1 MTGTGAALAAVVIAV
16 PQPRW
21 SNDRQA
27 LPGLP
32 GAERDGQNWRRVLGG
47 VVSNAPE
54 PHANH
59 ATVERDLTAAIRSLR
74 PCGRLVVTF
83 AGHGIAYPLT
93 DARGEATIG
102 YDQAV
107 VVDDGPILNGLF
119 GQMWRLRPDIE
130 VLAIVDA
137 CHSADAI
144 VRLAPDL
151 TRPAE
156 NDLGLPLSDP
166 CPGTLSPA
174 AGSRSARPRAQ
185 MTNAAPARFPT
196 STQRWEIPAAKL
208 LHVASSAADQRARE
222 TPDGGY
228 FTTALL
234 AKLQYS
240 ACRASIRTWLTET
253 AQRLAQTEPVAQTQ
267 TMNVTYVGPGTDVLT
282 FLDSAVGFG

>member
-1 MTGTGAALAAVVIAV
+1 MTGKGAALAAVVIAV

-21 SNDRQA
+21 PEGRQA
-27 LPGLP
+27 LSRLP

-47 VVSNAPE
+47 LVPKDID

-59 ATVERDLTAAIRSLR
+59 DTVEQDLTAAIKSLR
-74 PCGRLVVTF
+74 PGGRLVVTF

-93 DARGEATIG
+93 DAHGKEVIG

-119 GQMWRLRPDIE
+119 GRMWRLRPDIE

-166 CPGTLSPA
+166 RPDALSPA
-174 AGSRSARPRAQ
+174 AGSRAAL
-185 MTNAAPARFPT
+185 TNAALARFPT
-196 STQRWEIPAAKL
+196 STQVWPSPAARL
-208 LHVASSAADQRARE
+208 LHVASSAADEKARE

-228 FTTALL
+228 FTSALL

-240 ACRASIRTWLTET
+240 ECRASIRTWLTET
-253 AQRLAQTEPVAQTQ
+253 AQRLAQTEPVARTQ
-267 TMNVTYVGPGTDVLT
+267 TMNVSYVGASTDVT
-282 FLDSAVGFG
+282 DVQNFLDSAVGFG